1 MEYSYHLVYY
11 GEGKSRYRVIAI
23 DVNSRKIVYERIYNK
38 EEDAK
43 SYIREQNAIE
53 VDIK

>member
-11 GEGKSRYRVIAI
+11 GESKTRYRVIAI
-23 DVNSRKIVYERIYNK
+23 DVNSRKIIYEKIYNT
-38 EEDAK
+38 EEEAK